1 MNKRFKSLQGLR
13 LGQAIY
19 VVIAQGCTESNETGI
34 ADRLFYIE
42 DDELLDLIKKL
53 CEERK

>member
-1 MNKRFKSLQGLR
+1 MSKRFKSLKGLR

-19 VVIAQGCTESNETGI
+19 CAIANSYNHLSVEE
-34 ADRLFYIE
+34 LFYIE

-53 CEERK
+53 CKERK

>member
-1 MNKRFKSLQGLR
+1 MNKRFKSLKGLR

-19 VVIAQGCTESNETGI
+19 AALVQSNT
-34 ADRLFYIE
+34 DRLFFTDTLFYIE

-53 CEERK
+53 CEKRK